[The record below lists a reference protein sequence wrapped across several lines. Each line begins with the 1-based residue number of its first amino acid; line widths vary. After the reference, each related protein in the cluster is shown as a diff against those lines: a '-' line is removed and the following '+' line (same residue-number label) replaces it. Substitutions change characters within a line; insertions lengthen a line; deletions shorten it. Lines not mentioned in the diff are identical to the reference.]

1 MTEETYISVDIETA
15 GPIPGE
21 YSLLS
26 IGACVVGDVES
37 NFYVELRPLNGN
49 YVEEALEIAGLPL
62 AYLWEHGTDPAVA
75 MADFARWIEEVTPPG
90 SRPVFVA
97 FNATFDW
104 MFTHTYFL
112 RFLGRDPFDV
122 SGLDVKAFYMGLVGS
137 DWGGTSKGRI
147 AKRFLPDR
155 PHTHH
160 ALDDAVWQAE
170 LFENLLA
177 FQRSRAVVMPEIASP
192 RSQ

>member
-1 MTEETYISVDIETA
+1 MPEETYISVDIEAA

-26 IGACVVGDVES
+26 IGACVVGRVES
-37 NFYVELRPLNGN
+37 NFYVELRPLNDN
-49 YVEEALEIAGLPL
+49 YVEEALQVAGLPL
-62 AYLWEHGTDPAVA
+62 ACLWAHGTDPAVA

-90 SRPVFVA
+90 NRPVFVA

-112 RFLGRDPFDV
+112 RFLGGDPFDD
-122 SGLDVKAFYMGLVGS
+122 SGLDIKAFYMGLMGS
-137 DWGGTSKGRI
+137 DWGSTSKGRI
-147 AKRFLPDR
+147 DRRFLPDR

-160 ALDDAVWQAE
+160 ALEDALWQAE
-170 LFENLLA
+170 LFKNLLA
-177 FQRSRAVVMPEIASP
+177 FQRR
-192 RSQ
+192 RSH